1 MRLMGRW
8 NWWAPA
14 GLRRLVEQLGL
25 GHAEQAGVPVGV
37 VARAGD

>member
-1 MRLMGRW
+1 MGRW

-14 GLRRLVEQLGL
+14 GLRRLVARLRL
-25 GHAEQAGVPVGV
+25 GHAERAGAAVGF